1 MDKIRTTIK
10 TYLDNYK
17 KEHKDASVPELL
29 DKETYDKLNK
39 LNNKSIRFDTLE
51 NWTKN
56 NKNIKNIKAYASDEK
71 NKIPLNE
78 LKEILINDELAEI
91 YDNFQKAVFNLY
103 KYHTNDDGIEQEKY
117 DEMEHL
123 FKYPKKYNIKANNII
138 IEMEK
143 TKNENAIKEAVET
156 KNKQIEKILRNKKI
170 SDEINEEE
178 KEEIKKKAAE
188 EQEEIKKKAAE
199 KIEKIASKIKNK
211 KDDEKKELQEKLN
224 EAQERINELEFKP
237 MLKKYIDEK
246 VKNSSYSLDKEQLI
260 NIIKKD
266 IENNKLPRKSNPEKI
281 YNNIKSTATEYIIKN
296 LSRIKKLSVLT
307 GYNNDLFNKLP
318 PEIATIVQEEM
329 NNKIQED
336 IRKKNR
342 KYILP
347 KELPRWEKA
356 VQQHNVNPMLGRG
369 AWSN

>member
-10 TYLDNYK
+10 TYYDNYK
-17 KEHKDASVPELL
+17 KEKPHMSVPKLL
-29 DKETYDKLNK
+29 DEETFKNIINK
-39 LNNKSIRFDTLE
+39 KIRPTTLTT
-51 NWTKN
+51 WTLGN
-56 NKNIKNIKAYASDEK
+56 PNIKNIKNFCVLNEK
-71 NKIPLNE
+71 GNPINEIPLNK
-78 LKEILINDELAEI
+78 LKEILNDDRLAKTWH
-91 YDNFQKAVFNLY
+91 DFQNMLFNLY
-103 KYHTNDDGIEQEKY
+103 KYKEYGAEGFKNEIFEKY
-117 DEMEHL
+117 FENL
-123 FKYPKKYNIKANNII
+123 P
-138 IEMEK
+138 
-143 TKNENAIKEAVET
+143 TKNEEVKNIYNEITTQNAVKEAEEN
-156 KNKQIEKILRNKKI
+156 KNKQIEKILKNKEI
-170 SDEINEEE
+170 SDKIKEEE
-178 KEEIKKKAAE
+178 KEEIKKQAAE
-188 EQEEIKKKAAE
+188 EKEEIKKQSAE
-199 KIEKIASKIKNK
+199 KTEKIASKIKNK
-211 KDDEKKELQEKLN
+211 KDDELKKMREKYDKLKEEN
-224 EAQERINELEFKP
+224 DEIKFKP
-237 MLKKYIDEK
+237 MLKNYIDEK

-281 YNNIKSTATEYIIKN
+281 YNDIKSTATEYIIKN

-347 KELPRWEKA
+347 KDLPRWERA
-356 VQQHNVNPMLGRG
+356 TQQHNVNPMLGRG

>member
-10 TYLDNYK
+10 TYYDDYK
-17 KEHKDASVPELL
+17 EKNPNITRPKLL
-29 DKETYDKLNK
+29 DEETYNKLNK
-39 LNNKSIRFDTLE
+39 IGEKTIKIETLK
-51 NWTKN
+51 NWN
-56 NKNIKNIKAYASDEK
+56 NKNPDITNIREYCKEDR
-71 NKIPLNE
+71 NKIPLNK
-78 LKEILINDELAEI
+78 LKEILKDDRLAEK
-91 YDNFQKAVFNLY
+91 YNDFQNSLFNWY
-103 KYHTNDDGIEQEKY
+103 QY
-117 DEMEHL
+117 
-123 FKYPKKYNIKANNII
+123 KKYNKGIYVGNEKKFEEYFNNLP
-138 IEMEK
+138 
-143 TKNENAIKEAVET
+143 TKNEEVKNIYNEITTQNAVKEAEEI
-156 KNKQIEKILRNKKI
+156 KNKQMEKILKNKEI
-170 SDEINEEE
+170 SDKLKEEE
-178 KEEIKKKAAE
+178 KEEIKK
-188 EQEEIKKKAAE
+188 QAAE

-211 KDDEKKELQEKLN
+211 KDDEKKELQEIINKQ
-224 EAQERINELEFKP
+224 QEELDEIKFKP

-266 IENNKLPRKSNPEKI
+266 IENNKLPRKSDPEKI
-281 YNNIKSTATEYIIKN
+281 YNDIKSTATEYIVKN

-347 KELPRWEKA
+347 KELPRWERA

>member
-10 TYLDNYK
+10 TYYDNYK
-17 KEHKDASVPELL
+17 KEKPQMSVPTLL
-29 DKETYDKLNK
+29 DEGTFKKLINKNIQPKTLTTWTYSNPD
-39 LNNKSIRFDTLE
+39 I
-51 NWTKN
+51 
-56 NKNIKNIKAYASDEK
+56 KNIKNYCELNK
-71 NKIPLNE
+71 NIIPLDK
-78 LKEILINDELAEI
+78 LKEILNDERLAKK
-91 YDNFQKAVFNLY
+91 YYGFQNALFNLY
-103 KYHTNDDGIEQEKY
+103 KYKERGEDGYEDKDFEEY
-117 DEMEHL
+117 
-123 FKYPKKYNIKANNII
+123 FNNLP
-138 IEMEK
+138 
-143 TKNENAIKEAVET
+143 TKNEEIKNIYNEITTQNAVKKAEET
-156 KNKQIEKILRNKKI
+156 KNKQIEKILKDKEI
-170 SDEINEEE
+170 SDKIYEEE
-178 KEEIKKKAAE
+178 KEEIKKKAE
-188 EQEEIKKKAAE
+188 ERETENKKQAAE

-211 KDDEKKELQEKLN
+211 KDDEIKKMQEELDEIK
-224 EAQERINELEFKP
+224 FKP

-266 IENNKLPRKSNPEKI
+266 IEDNKLPRKSDAEKI
-281 YNNIKSTATEYIIKN
+281 YNDIKSKATEYIIKN
-296 LSRIKKLSVLT
+296 LNRIKKLSVLT

-347 KELPRWEKA
+347 KDLPRWERA
-356 VQQHNVNPMLGRG
+356 TQQFNVNPLLGRG

>member
-1 MDKIRTTIK
+1 MDKIREKII
-10 TYLDNYK
+10 TYYDKYK
-17 KEHKDASVPELL
+17 NENPHITRPKLL
-29 DKETYDKLNK
+29 NEQTYNKLNK
-39 LNNKSIRFDTLE
+39 IGKKTIKFDTLK
-51 NWTKN
+51 NWSDS
-56 NKNIKNIKAYASDEK
+56 NKDITNIREYCKDNT
-71 NKIPLNE
+71 NKIPLDK
-78 LKEILINDELAEI
+78 LKEILNDNRLAEK
-91 YDNFQKAVFNLY
+91 YNDFQNSLFNWY
-103 KYHTNDDGIEQEKY
+103 QY
-117 DEMEHL
+117 
-123 FKYPKKYNIKANNII
+123 KKYNKGIYVDHEKDFEEYFNNLETNNEEIKNIYNK
-138 IEMEK
+138 M
-143 TKNENAIKEAVET
+143 TTQNAVQEAVET
-156 KNKQIEKILRNKKI
+156 KNKQIEKILRDKEI
-170 SDEINEEE
+170 SDKLNEEE
-178 KEEIKKKAAE
+178 KEENKK
-188 EQEEIKKKAAE
+188 QAAE

-211 KDDEKKELQEKLN
+211 KDDEIKKMQEELDEIK
-224 EAQERINELEFKP
+224 FKP

-266 IENNKLPRKSNPEKI
+266 IEDNKLPRKSDAEKI
-281 YNNIKSTATEYIIKN
+281 YNDIKSKATEYIIKN

-347 KELPRWEKA
+347 KDLPRWERA
-356 VQQHNVNPMLGRG
+356 VQQHNVNPLLGRG

>member
-1 MDKIRTTIK
+1 MDKIRTTIIK
-10 TYLDNYK
+10 YYDNYK

-29 DKETYDKLNK
+29 DISTYNKLNK
-39 LNNKSIRFDTLE
+39 IGKKSIRFDTLE
-51 NWTKN
+51 KWTDSN
-56 NKNIKNIKAYASDEK
+56 QDVKNIKEYAKDKK

-78 LKEILINDELAEI
+78 LKEILKNDELAII
-91 YDNFQKAVFNLY
+91 YNNFQKSAFNLY

-117 DEMEHL
+117 NKMQDF
-123 FKYPKKYNIKANNII
+123 FKNSDKHNKKANDII

-143 TKNENAIKEAVET
+143 KENENKLKTIEET
-156 KNKQIEKILRNKKI
+156 KNKQIEMLKRDKEI
-170 SDEINEEE
+170 SEGLHEKE
-178 KEEIKKKAAE
+178 KEEIKKRG
-188 EQEEIKKKAAE
+188 AE

-211 KDDEKKELQEKLN
+211 KDDEKKELQE
-224 EAQERINELEFKP
+224 ELDELKFKP
-237 MLKKYIDEK
+237 MLKNYIDEK

-266 IENNKLPRKSNPEKI
+266 IEDNKLPRKSDPEKI
-281 YNNIKSTATEYIIKN
+281 YNDIKSKATEYIIKN

-347 KELPRWEKA
+347 KDLPRWERA
-356 VQQHNVNPMLGRG
+356 TQLHNVNPMLGRG

>member
-1 MDKIRTTIK
+1 MDKIREKIK
-10 TYLDNYK
+10 TYYDNYK

-29 DKETYDKLNK
+29 DITTFKKLNQLGK
-39 LNNKSIRFDTLE
+39 KNIRFNTLE
-51 NWTKN
+51 NWTDSN
-56 NKNIKNIKAYASDEK
+56 SDIKNIKEYAKDEK

-78 LKEILINDELAEI
+78 LKEILNNDDLAKI
-91 YDNFQKAVFNLY
+91 YNKFQKAVFNLY
-103 KYHTNDDGIEQEKY
+103 KHHINDDGIEQKKYDKMEYLFKHPEKY
-117 DEMEHL
+117 N
-123 FKYPKKYNIKANNII
+123 KKANEI
-138 IEMEK
+138 IEKMEK
-143 TKNENAIKEAVET
+143 TENENKLKTIEET
-156 KNKQIEKILRNKKI
+156 KNKQIEKILRDKEI
-170 SDEINEEE
+170 SDKLNEERE
-178 KEEIKKKAAE
+178 T
-188 EQEEIKKKAAE
+188 EIKKKAAE

-211 KDDEKKELQEKLN
+211 KDDEKKELQE
-224 EAQERINELEFKP
+224 RINKQQEELDEIKFKP

-266 IENNKLPRKSNPEKI
+266 IEENKLPRKSDPEKI
-281 YNNIKSTATEYIIKN
+281 YNDIKSTATGYIIKN

-347 KELPRWEKA
+347 KDLPRWERA
-356 VQQHNVNPMLGRG
+356 VQQHNVNPLLGRG

>member
-1 MDKIRTTIK
+1 MDKIRKTII
-10 TYLDNYK
+10 TYYDNYK
-17 KEHKDASVPELL
+17 KEHPDAYVPELL
-29 DKETYDKLNK
+29 DISTYNKLNK
-39 LNNKSIRFDTLE
+39 IGKKSIQFRTLE
-51 NWTKN
+51 NWTDSN
-56 NKNIKNIKAYASDEK
+56 ENVKNIKKYAKDEK

-78 LKEILINDELAEI
+78 LKEILHDDDLAEI
-91 YDNFQKAVFNLY
+91 YNNFQKAVFNLY
-103 KYHTNDDGIEQEKY
+103 KYHTNDDGIPEEKY
-117 DEMEHL
+117 DEMQNIFE
-123 FKYPKKYNIKANNII
+123 YPEKYNKKADEII
-138 IEMEK
+138 IKKEK
-143 TKNENAIKEAVET
+143 EENENKLKTLEET
-156 KNKQIEKILRNKKI
+156 KNKQIEMLKRDKEI
-170 SDEINEEE
+170 SEGLHEQE
-178 KEEIKKKAAE
+178 KEEIKK
-188 EQEEIKKKAAE
+188 QAAE
-199 KIEKIASKIKNK
+199 KTEKIASKIKNK
-211 KDDEKKELQEKLN
+211 KDDEKKEIQEKYDKMKK
-224 EAQERINELEFKP
+224 EFDEIKFKP
-237 MLKKYIDEK
+237 MLKNYIDEK

-266 IENNKLPRKSNPEKI
+266 IENNKLPKKSNPEKI
-281 YNNIKSTATEYIIKN
+281 YDDIKSKATEYIIKN

-347 KELPRWEKA
+347 KELPRWERA

>member
-1 MDKIRTTIK
+1 MDKIREKIK
-10 TYLDNYK
+10 TYYDNYK
-17 KEHKDASVPELL
+17 KEKPHMSVPKLL
-29 DKETYDKLNK
+29 AEETFKKLIKKEIRPSTLTSWTYSNPD
-39 LNNKSIRFDTLE
+39 
-51 NWTKN
+51 
-56 NKNIKNIKAYASDEK
+56 IKNIKKYCKVEK
-71 NKIPLNE
+71 NKIPLDK
-78 LKEILINDELAEI
+78 LKEILIDDRLAKI
-91 YDNFQKAVFNLY
+91 YNGFQNSLFNLY
-103 KYHTNDDGIEQEKY
+103 KHKESGEGTDFKNSDFEEYFNNLPTTNEEIKNIFNEIEKQ
-117 DEMEHL
+117 
-123 FKYPKKYNIKANNII
+123 
-138 IEMEK
+138 
-143 TKNENAIKEAVET
+143 NAITKAEET
-156 KNKQIEKILRNKKI
+156 KNKQIEKILRDKEI
-170 SDEINEEE
+170 SDKLNEEE
-178 KEEIKKKAAE
+178 KEEIKKQAAE
-188 EQEEIKKKAAE
+188 KEAAIKKQGAE

-211 KDDEKKELQEKLN
+211 KDDEKKELQEIINKQQEELDELN
-224 EAQERINELEFKP
+224 FKP

-266 IENNKLPRKSNPEKI
+266 IEANKLPRKSDAEKI
-281 YNNIKSTATEYIIKN
+281 YNDIKSKATEYIVKN

-347 KELPRWEKA
+347 KDLPRWERA
-356 VQQHNVNPMLGRG
+356 TQQYNVNPLLGRG